1 MYPNQAFESESVR
14 IDACEEG
21 VVLSLVH
28 SGLVA
33 RHTGVEDVFGQ
44 SFSHILDTTKRTFKR
59 TNLPCAV
66 VGNEEGSVLPTPA
79 GWLRLASSEVF
90 QRRPRPFPFLTS
102 VLYVMSLP
110 PLLPA
115 LSSLPQITK
124 RGVMTILL
132 RSHPIRRK
140 KRFCLHL

>member
-44 SFSHILDTTKRTFKR
+44 PFSHILDTTKRIFKR

-66 VGNEEGSVLPTPA
+66 VGNEGVCVAHPSRVAEAGVIRGFPT
-79 GWLRLASSEVF
+79 
-90 QRRPRPFPFLTS
+90 TS
-102 VLYVMSLP
+102 KTL
-110 PLLPA
+110 
-115 LSSLPQITK
+115 
-124 RGVMTILL
+124 
-132 RSHPIRRK
+132 
-140 KRFCLHL
+140 